1 MEKQKLDYAQTT
13 VCLYSI
19 KDQPNML
26 LFLSIMLCC
35 SALKIHLLYSILCS
49 RTVIVVR
56 LLWYLYT
63 ILHEQFTKCNRKF
76 VKTVLLECI
85 NERYQVHHVQSY
97 DDCSIRVYR
106 SFTTIFHKC
115 LVLLLILIFI
125 LHFPNAGIMLNAFN
139 DPLRLKACWN
149 NRRVP
154 MFSLDLQPH

>member
-13 VCLYSI
+13 VCLLYSI
-19 KDQPNML
+19 KDQPIML

-35 SALKIHLLYSILCS
+35 SALKIHPLCSVLCS
-49 RTVIVVR
+49 RTIIVVR

-85 NERYQVHHVQSY
+85 DERYQVHHVQSY

-106 SFTTIFHKC
+106 SFTTIFHK
-115 LVLLLILIFI
+115 LMLNIPINIYFTLPYYV
-125 LHFPNAGIMLNAFN
+125 GIMPSMTHYARNY
-139 DPLRLKACWN
+139 
-149 NRRVP
+149 VGIIGG
-154 MFSLDLQPH
+154 SL

>member
-49 RTVIVVR
+49 RTIIVVR

-85 NERYQVHHVQSY
+85 NKGIK
-97 DDCSIRVYR
+97 SIM
-106 SFTTIFHKC
+106 FNHTMT
-115 LVLLLILIFI
+115 VLLEYINRSLQF
-125 LHFPNAGIMLNAFN
+125 FTNA
-139 DPLRLKACWN
+139 
-149 NRRVP
+149 
-154 MFSLDLQPH
+154 